1 MSDQLDNNQK
11 EKGIEKEQLH
21 WLLRIITLGDRFSVQ
36 DFYDRLKKGFVEFLI
51 VFFGVLVSFGV
62 ESQGEDFGDRE
73 SNIDNL
79 VGLRNEMIDIQK
91 YTQKYMEENQW
102 IRSLYNKLYDQWE
115 QDKDSVFLFI
125 DESDGLPYSPL
136 SFYNNYN
143 PFNPP
148 RVVYEAIKLDGT
160 FRFLGSEV
168 GRFVNNTYD
177 GTDLKYLML
186 NTDREEKVYVDQ
198 FEGQVANKWIYD
210 LREIDLYDTD
220 FWIEN
225 RKYFQKEKFLKY
237 NLFKRLGLWEQI
249 SEQLINYD
257 VTLERNIKKLDSVI
271 QVKNDEFVFIIGG
284 FSLFRLSQRPVF
296 LRSMQEEPQVRVQS
310 IAQ

>member
-1 MSDQLDNNQK
+1 MSDQMDKNQS
-11 EKGIEKEQLH
+11 EKGIKKEKLN
-21 WLLRIITLGDRFSVQ
+21 WLLRVITLGDRFSLQ
-36 DFYDRLKKGFVEFLI
+36 DFYDRIKKGFVEFLI

-62 ESQGEDFGDRE
+62 ESQGEDFDDRE

-79 VGLRNEMIDIQK
+79 VGLRDEMIDIK
-91 YTQKYMEENQW
+91 EYTQIYIEENQW
-102 IRSLYNKLYDQWE
+102 IRNLYAQLYQKWE
-115 QDKDSVFLFI
+115 IESDSVFLFL
-125 DESDGLPYSPL
+125 DESDGQFYSPI

-186 NTDREEKVYVDQ
+186 NSDREEKVYVDQ
-198 FEGQVANKWIYD
+198 FESRIANKWIYD
-210 LREIDLYDTD
+210 LDKIDLYDMN
-220 FWIEN
+220 FFIKN
-225 RKYFQKEKFLKY
+225 RNYIQDDKYLKY

-249 SEQLINYD
+249 SEQLAEYD
-257 VTLERNIKKLDSVI
+257 AELEVNIRKLDSVI
-271 QVKNDEFVFIIGG
+271 NIKDEEFVLVYWWF
-284 FSLFRLSQRPVF
+284 
-296 LRSMQEEPQVRVQS
+296 
-310 IAQ
+310 

>member
-1 MSDQLDNNQK
+1 MDKNQS
-11 EKGIEKEQLH
+11 EKGIKKEKLN
-21 WLLRIITLGDRFSVQ
+21 WLLRVITLGDRFSLQ
-36 DFYDRLKKGFVEFLI
+36 DFYDRIKKGFVEFLI

-62 ESQGEDFGDRE
+62 ESQGEDFDDRE

-79 VGLRNEMIDIQK
+79 VGLRDEMIDIK
-91 YTQKYMEENQW
+91 EYTQIYIEENQW
-102 IRSLYNKLYDQWE
+102 IRNLYAQLYQKWE
-115 QDKDSVFLFI
+115 IDSDSVFLFL
-125 DESDGLPYSPL
+125 DESDGQFYSPI

-186 NTDREEKVYVDQ
+186 NSDREEKVYVDQ
-198 FEGQVANKWIYD
+198 FESRIANKWIYD
-210 LREIDLYDTD
+210 LDKIDLYDMK
-220 FWIEN
+220 FFIKN
-225 RKYFQKEKFLKY
+225 RNYIQDDKYLKY

-249 SEQLINYD
+249 SEQLAEYD
-257 VTLERNIKKLDSVI
+257 AELEVNIRKLDSVI
-271 QVKNDEFVFIIGG
+271 NVKDEEFVLVYWWF
-284 FSLFRLSQRPVF
+284 
-296 LRSMQEEPQVRVQS
+296 
-310 IAQ
+310 

>member
-1 MSDQLDNNQK
+1 MDKNQS
-11 EKGIEKEQLH
+11 EKGIKKEKLN
-21 WLLRIITLGDRFSVQ
+21 WLLRVITLGDRFSLQ
-36 DFYDRLKKGFVEFLI
+36 DFYDRIKKGFVEFLI

-62 ESQGEDFGDRE
+62 ESQGEDFDDRE

-79 VGLRNEMIDIQK
+79 VGLRDEMIDIK
-91 YTQKYMEENQW
+91 EYTQIYIEENQW
-102 IRSLYNKLYDQWE
+102 IRNLYTQLYQKWE
-115 QDKDSVFLFI
+115 IDSDSVFLFL
-125 DESDGLPYSPL
+125 DESDGQFYSPI

-186 NTDREEKVYVDQ
+186 NSDREEKVYVDQ
-198 FEGQVANKWIYD
+198 FESRIANKWIYD
-210 LREIDLYDTD
+210 LDKIDLYDMK
-220 FWIEN
+220 FFIKN
-225 RKYFQKEKFLKY
+225 RNYIQDDKYLKY

-249 SEQLINYD
+249 SEQLAEYD
-257 VTLERNIKKLDSVI
+257 AELEVNIRKLDSVI
-271 QVKNDEFVFIIGG
+271 NVKDEEFVLVYWWF
-284 FSLFRLSQRPVF
+284 
-296 LRSMQEEPQVRVQS
+296 
-310 IAQ
+310 

>member
-1 MSDQLDNNQK
+1 MSDNFENK
-11 EKGIEKEQLH
+11 EKGIKKEKLN
-21 WLLRIITLGDRFSVQ
+21 WLLRIITLGDRFSLQ
-36 DFYDRLKKGFVEFLI
+36 DFYDRIKKGFVEFLI

-62 ESQGEDFGDRE
+62 ERQGEEFGDRE

-79 VGLRNEMIDIQK
+79 IGLRDEMIDIQK
-91 YTQKYMEENQW
+91 YTQIYIDENQW
-102 IRSLYNKLYDQWE
+102 IRALYNKLYQQWDQ
-115 QDKDSVFLFI
+115 KRDSVFLFI

-198 FEGQVANKWIYD
+198 FEAQIANKWIFE
-210 LREIDLYDTD
+210 LEKIDLYEPD
-220 FWIEN
+220 FWLKH
-225 RKYFQKEKFLKY
+225 RKYFQKEKYLKY

-249 SEQLINYD
+249 SEQLVEYEAS
-257 VTLERNIKKLDSVI
+257 VGVNIKKLDSI
-271 QVKNDEFVFIIGG
+271 INVKEDEFVFIYWW
-284 FSLFRLSQRPVF
+284 F
-296 LRSMQEEPQVRVQS
+296 
-310 IAQ
+310 

>member
-1 MSDQLDNNQK
+1 MSDQMDKNQS
-11 EKGIEKEQLH
+11 EKGIKKEKLN
-21 WLLRIITLGDRFSVQ
+21 WLLRVITLGDRFSLQ
-36 DFYDRLKKGFVEFLI
+36 DFYDRIKKGFVEFLI

-62 ESQGEDFGDRE
+62 ESQGEDFDDRE

-79 VGLRNEMIDIQK
+79 VGLRDEMIDIK
-91 YTQKYMEENQW
+91 EYTQIYIEENQW
-102 IRSLYNKLYDQWE
+102 IRNLYAQLYQKWE
-115 QDKDSVFLFI
+115 LESDSVFLFL
-125 DESDGLPYSPL
+125 DESDGQFYSPI

-186 NTDREEKVYVDQ
+186 NSDREEKVYVDQ
-198 FEGQVANKWIYD
+198 FESRIANKWIYD
-210 LREIDLYDTD
+210 LDKIDLYDMN
-220 FWIEN
+220 FFIKN
-225 RKYFQKEKFLKY
+225 RNYIQDDKYLKY

-249 SEQLINYD
+249 SEQLAEYD
-257 VTLERNIKKLDSVI
+257 AELEVNIRKLDSVI
-271 QVKNDEFVFIIGG
+271 NVKDDEFVLVYWWF
-284 FSLFRLSQRPVF
+284 
-296 LRSMQEEPQVRVQS
+296 
-310 IAQ
+310 

>member
-1 MSDQLDNNQK
+1 MSDGFDQEKREKGVKK
-11 EKGIEKEQLH
+11 EKLN
-21 WLLRIITLGDRFSVQ
+21 WFLRIITLGDRFSVQ
-36 DFYDRLKKGFVEFLI
+36 DFYDRVKKGFVEFLI

-62 ESQGEDFGDRE
+62 ESQGEDFGDRQ

-79 VGLRNEMIDIQK
+79 IALRDEITEIQL
-91 YTQKYMEENQW
+91 YTKGFIEENKW
-102 IRSLYNKLYDQWE
+102 IIETYNKLYSQWDE
-115 QDKDSVFLFI
+115 DRDSVFIFI
-125 DESDGLPYSPL
+125 DPSDDLPYSPL

-210 LREIDLYDTD
+210 LKNIDFYDVD
-220 FWIEN
+220 FWIKN
-225 RKYFQKEKFLKY
+225 RKYLQKEKFLKY
-237 NLFKRLGLWEQI
+237 NLFKRLLLWTQI
-249 SEQLINYD
+249 SEQLQEYD
-257 VTLERNIKKLDSVI
+257 TTLEQNIKKLDSEI
-271 QVKNDEFVFIIGG
+271 QLKDDEWVFVYWWF
-284 FSLFRLSQRPVF
+284 
-296 LRSMQEEPQVRVQS
+296 
-310 IAQ
+310 

>member
-1 MSDQLDNNQK
+1 MSDNLEKK
-11 EKGIEKEQLH
+11 EKGIKKEQLS

-36 DFYDRLKKGFVEFLI
+36 DFYDRIKKGFVEFLI

-62 ESQGEDFGDRE
+62 ERQGEEFGDRE

-79 VGLRNEMIDIQK
+79 IGLRDEMIDIRE
-91 YTQKYMEENQW
+91 YTQIYIDENKW
-102 IRSLYNKLYDQWE
+102 IRLLYNKLYEQWDQ
-115 QDKDSVFLFI
+115 KRDSVFLFT

-198 FEGQVANKWIYD
+198 FEAQIANKWIFE
-210 LREIDLYDTD
+210 LENIDLYDTD
-220 FWIEN
+220 FWVKH
-225 RKYFQKEKFLKY
+225 RKYFQNEKYLKY

-249 SEQLINYD
+249 SEQLVEYEAT
-257 VTLERNIKKLDSVI
+257 VGVNIKKLDSII
-271 QVKNDEFVFIIGG
+271 QVKEDQLVFIYWW
-284 FSLFRLSQRPVF
+284 F
-296 LRSMQEEPQVRVQS
+296 
-310 IAQ
+310 

>member
-1 MSDQLDNNQK
+1 MSDGFDQEKREKGVKK
-11 EKGIEKEQLH
+11 EKLN
-21 WLLRIITLGDRFSVQ
+21 WFLRIITLGDRFSVQ
-36 DFYDRLKKGFVEFLI
+36 DFYDRVKKGFVEFLI

-62 ESQGEDFGDRE
+62 ESQGEDFGDRQ

-79 VGLRNEMIDIQK
+79 IALRDEITEIQL
-91 YTQKYMEENQW
+91 YTKGFIEENKW
-102 IRSLYNKLYDQWE
+102 IIETYNKLYTQWDE
-115 QDKDSVFLFI
+115 DRDSVFIFI
-125 DESDGLPYSPL
+125 DPSDDLPYSPL

-210 LREIDLYDTD
+210 LKNIDFYDVD
-220 FWIEN
+220 FWIKN
-225 RKYFQKEKFLKY
+225 RKYLQKEKFLKY
-237 NLFKRLGLWEQI
+237 NLFKRLLLWTQI
-249 SEQLINYD
+249 SEQLQEYD
-257 VTLERNIKKLDSVI
+257 TTLEQNIKKLDSEI
-271 QVKNDEFVFIIGG
+271 QLKDDEWVFVYWWF
-284 FSLFRLSQRPVF
+284 
-296 LRSMQEEPQVRVQS
+296 
-310 IAQ
+310 

>member
-1 MSDQLDNNQK
+1 MSNRMDNNQK
-11 EKGIEKEQLH
+11 EKGIKKEQLN
-21 WLLRIITLGDRFSVQ
+21 WLLRAITLGDRFSLQ
-36 DFYDRLKKGFVEFLI
+36 DFYDRIKKGFVEFLI

-62 ESQGEDFGDRE
+62 ESQGEDFDDRE

-79 VGLRNEMIDIQK
+79 VGLRDEMIDIK
-91 YTQKYMEENQW
+91 EYTQIYIEENIW
-102 IRSLYNKLYDQWE
+102 IRNLYNQLYQKWE
-115 QDKDSVFLFI
+115 IESDSVFLFL
-125 DESDGLPYSPL
+125 DESDGQFYSPI

-186 NTDREEKVYVDQ
+186 NSDREEKVYVDQ
-198 FEGQVANKWIYD
+198 FESRIANKWIYD
-210 LREIDLYDTD
+210 LDNIDLYDMN
-220 FWIEN
+220 FFIKN
-225 RKYFQKEKFLKY
+225 RNYIQDDKFLKY

-249 SEQLINYD
+249 SEQLVEYD
-257 VTLERNIKKLDSVI
+257 AELGVNIRKLDSVI
-271 QVKNDEFVFIIGG
+271 SLKDEEFVLIYWWF
-284 FSLFRLSQRPVF
+284 
-296 LRSMQEEPQVRVQS
+296 
-310 IAQ
+310 

>member
-1 MSDQLDNNQK
+1 MSNRKDQDQK
-11 EKGIEKEQLH
+11 EKGIKKEQLN
-21 WLLRIITLGDRFSVQ
+21 WLLRFITLGDRFSLQ
-36 DFYDRLKKGFVEFLI
+36 DFYDRIKKGFVEFLI

-62 ESQGEDFGDRE
+62 ERQGEEFGDRE

-79 VGLRNEMIDIQK
+79 VGLRDEMIDIQE
-91 YTQKYMEENQW
+91 YTRGYIEENKW
-102 IRSLYNKLYDQWE
+102 IRALYNRLYEKRDQ
-115 QDKDSVFLFI
+115 DRDSVFLFI
-125 DESDGLPYSPL
+125 DESDGEPYSPL

-198 FEGQVANKWIYD
+198 FEAQVANKWIYE
-210 LREIDLYDTD
+210 LNKIDLYDTF
-220 FWIEN
+220 FWLKH
-225 RKYFQKEKFLKY
+225 RKYFQKEKYLKY
-237 NLFKRLGLWEQI
+237 NLFKRLGLWQQI
-249 SEQLINYD
+249 SEQLVEYD
-257 VTLERNIKKLDSVI
+257 ATLSVNIKKLDSVI
-271 QVKNDEFVFIIGG
+271 NLKEDEFVFIYWW
-284 FSLFRLSQRPVF
+284 F
-296 LRSMQEEPQVRVQS
+296 
-310 IAQ
+310 

>member
-1 MSDQLDNNQK
+1 MS
-11 EKGIEKEQLH
+11 EKSNKKQGERGIQREKLN
-21 WLLRIITLGDRFSVQ
+21 WLLRIITLGDRFSLQ
-36 DFYDRLKKGFVEFLI
+36 DFYDRIKKGFVEFLI

-62 ESQGEDFGDRE
+62 ERQGEEFGDRE

-79 VGLRNEMIDIQK
+79 IGLRDEMIDIQE
-91 YTQKYMEENQW
+91 YTQIYMEENQW
-102 IRSLYNKLYDQWE
+102 IRELYNELYEQWE
-115 QDKDSVFLFI
+115 EDRDSVFLFI
-125 DESDGLPYSPL
+125 DDSDGLAYSPL

-198 FEGQVANKWIYD
+198 FEAQVANKWIYE
-210 LREIDLYDTD
+210 LEKIDLYDTD
-220 FWIEN
+220 FWLKH
-225 RKYFQKEKFLKY
+225 RKYFQKEKYLKY

-249 SEQLINYD
+249 SEQL
-257 VTLERNIKKLDSVI
+257 LEYEKEVGANIKKLDSVI
-271 QVKNDEFVFIIGG
+271 QLKEDEFVFIDWW
-284 FSLFRLSQRPVF
+284 F
-296 LRSMQEEPQVRVQS
+296 
-310 IAQ
+310 

>member
-1 MSDQLDNNQK
+1 MEKKQS
-11 EKGIEKEQLH
+11 EKGIKKEKLN
-21 WLLRIITLGDRFSVQ
+21 WLLRIVTLGDRFSLQ
-36 DFYDRLKKGFVEFLI
+36 DFYDRIKKGFVEFLI

-62 ESQGEDFGDRE
+62 ESQGEDFDDRE

-79 VGLRNEMIDIQK
+79 VGLRDEMIDIK
-91 YTQKYMEENQW
+91 EYTQIYIEENQW
-102 IRSLYNKLYDQWE
+102 IRNLYAQLYKKWE
-115 QDKDSVFLFI
+115 VESDSVFLFL
-125 DESDGLPYSPL
+125 DESDGQFYSPI

-186 NTDREEKVYVDQ
+186 NSDREEKVYVDQ
-198 FEGQVANKWIYD
+198 FESRIANKWIYD
-210 LREIDLYDTD
+210 LDKIDLYDMN
-220 FWIEN
+220 FFIKN
-225 RKYFQKEKFLKY
+225 RNYIQDDKYLKY

-249 SEQLINYD
+249 SEQLVDYD
-257 VTLERNIKKLDSVI
+257 AELEVNIRKLDSVI
-271 QVKNDEFVFIIGG
+271 KVKDEEFVLIYWWF
-284 FSLFRLSQRPVF
+284 
-296 LRSMQEEPQVRVQS
+296 
-310 IAQ
+310 